1 MITGTVNLPHGM
13 TARPAR
19 ATDRGFLS
27 KMYRENRD
35 DIRMADA
42 ERDYIES
49 VIEMQLRAQE
59 GGYGTQFPD
68 AVYMVIEKNG
78 TRIGRVTLDIGK
90 VELRLVDLDFIKKAQ
105 GKGFGSSII
114 VWMMQTAVKARR
126 PLLVPARRDNIPLGR
141 FLEKYGF
148 LEDETMSDEVYARMA
163 WFPTTDEMSGIAS
176 IKPRPA
182 VVGTH

>member
-13 TARPAR
+13 VARPAR
-19 ATDRGFLS
+19 STDKDFLS
-27 KMYRENRD
+27 KMFRENRD
-35 DIRMADA
+35 DIRAADA
-42 ERDYIES
+42 EVDYIES

-59 GGYGTQFPD
+59 GGYGAQFPN

-78 TRIGRVTLDIGK
+78 TRIGRVTLDIGP

-114 VWMMQTAVKARR
+114 LWRMQTAAKTKR
-126 PLLVPARRDNIPLGR
+126 PLLVPTRRDNISLGR

-148 LEDETMSDEVYARMA
+148 LEDETMSDEVYARMT
-163 WFPTTDEMSGIAS
+163 WFPTADEMSGIAS
-176 IKPRPA
+176 IKPRSA
-182 VVGTH
+182 SMGTH